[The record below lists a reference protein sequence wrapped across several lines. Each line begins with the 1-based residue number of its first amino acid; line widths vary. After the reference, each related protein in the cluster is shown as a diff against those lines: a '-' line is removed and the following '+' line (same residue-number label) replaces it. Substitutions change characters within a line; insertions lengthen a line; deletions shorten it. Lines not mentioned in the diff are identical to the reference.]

1 MKKLKINKRSLKYG
15 SYAIVSTIV
24 VISLIIIFNALT
36 GLDVVRNRLRFDITK
51 NKMFSLSEQSLDIL
65 KELDKDVEVFILTEE
80 KNFQYPPIIEM
91 LNQYNV
97 KSNGKITTRFV
108 DVEKDPRFI
117 ERELDPEQVKGIK
130 SGSIVVKSG
139 EKNMVISQS
148 DMIEY
153 DYTYG
158 MPQASGLKIEQA
170 FTSAIK
176 NVTADVTPVV
186 YFVKGHGEYIIDDHL
201 NELKTAITAN
211 SYEVKELSLANG
223 IPDDAAVLF
232 FVAPKTDLLPDEME
246 HLLGYMEN
254 GGDAIFLM
262 DVQQSSIEL
271 TNFNSVLERYNL
283 TVNNDLVLELDQ
295 TSYLQDFTIIIPK
308 VNETD
313 VSSSL
318 DPYSLSLYLPQCRS
332 IGILQAE
339 KQWITVKPLFATS
352 EKSQSQNILTGEIK
366 IGPFFIGAL
375 SEYEGINVSRV
386 ALIGNAQF
394 ISDNWMSYRNDNGK
408 RYVLSML
415 NWMQD
420 QDSSVY
426 IPSKSLASRPIQL
439 TAQSRYIAFISLTFL
454 LPLIIIGFGIFVWI
468 RRKHL

>member
-1 MKKLKINKRSLKYG
+1 
-15 SYAIVSTIV
+15 
-24 VISLIIIFNALT
+24 
-36 GLDVVRNRLRFDITK
+36 
-51 NKMFSLSEQSLDIL
+51 
-65 KELDKDVEVFILTEE
+65 
-80 KNFQYPPIIEM
+80 
-91 LNQYNV
+91 
-97 KSNGKITTRFV
+97 
-108 DVEKDPRFI
+108 
-117 ERELDPEQVKGIK
+117 
-130 SGSIVVKSG
+130 
-139 EKNMVISQS
+139 
-148 DMIEY
+148 
-153 DYTYG
+153 
-158 MPQASGLKIEQA
+158 
-170 FTSAIK
+170 
-176 NVTADVTPVV
+176 
-186 YFVKGHGEYIIDDHL
+186 
-201 NELKTAITAN
+201 
-211 SYEVKELSLANG
+211 
-223 IPDDAAVLF
+223 
-232 FVAPKTDLLPDEME
+232 
-246 HLLGYMEN
+246 MEN